1 MRSNENCENVEKEMC
16 DKIHNKKRNKN
27 KNKKNKTISKES
39 YIQCNK
45 NH

>member
-1 MRSNENCENVEKEMC
+1 MC

-27 KNKKNKTISKES
+27 KNKKNKMISEET

-45 NH
+45 NHYNHEEI